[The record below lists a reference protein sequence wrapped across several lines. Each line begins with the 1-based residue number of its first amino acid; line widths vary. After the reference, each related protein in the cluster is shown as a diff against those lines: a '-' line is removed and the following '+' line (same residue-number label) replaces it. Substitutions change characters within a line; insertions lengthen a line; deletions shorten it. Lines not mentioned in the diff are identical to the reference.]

1 MKKKSIALLIGT
13 LFMLGACSSINTKQ
27 LVGGL
32 VGGAADTKMGYSAS
46 QCKHISMQCTGG
58 EYQEW
63 ETSDG
68 VPGCSC
74 NMQNNNR
81 QL

>member
-1 MKKKSIALLIGT
+1 MKIKLVALVLAASCA
-13 LFMLGACSSINTKQ
+13 LGACSSINTKQ
-27 LVGGL
+27 FVGGL
-32 VGGAADTKMGYSAS
+32 VGGASDTKMGYNAS

-74 NMQNNNR
+74 NMQNSN
-81 QL
+81 QKF

>member
-1 MKKKSIALLIGT
+1 MLL
-13 LFMLGACSSINTKQ
+13 LGACSNINTKEF
-27 LVGGL
+27 VGGL
-32 VGGAADTKMGYSAS
+32 VGGAADTRVGYNAS

-74 NMQNNNR
+74 
-81 QL
+81 QLDKKY

>member
-1 MKKKSIALLIGT
+1 MTKPMIKVMLFTLSILLLSG
-13 LFMLGACSSINTKQ
+13 CSSINSKQ

-46 QCKHISMQCTGG
+46 QCKHISMQCTGA

-68 VPGCSC
+68 IPGCSC
-74 NMQNNNR
+74 KMQNNK
-81 QL
+81 

>member
-1 MKKKSIALLIGT
+1 MNLRSRTLIIGMVLL
-13 LFMLGACSSINTKQ
+13 LGACSNINTKE

-32 VGGAADTKMGYSAS
+32 VGGAADTRMGYNAS
-46 QCKHISMQCTGG
+46 QCKHISMQCAGG

-74 NMQNNNR
+74 KLYKKN
-81 QL
+81 

>member
-1 MKKKSIALLIGT
+1 MSLICKTLIIGT
-13 LFMLGACSSINTKQ
+13 VLMLGACSSMHTKE

-32 VGGAADTKMGYSAS
+32 VGGVADTKMGYSAS

-68 VPGCSC
+68 VSGCSC
-74 NMQNNNR
+74 KM
-81 QL
+81 